1 MRFFKLLLSLAV
13 TTLLFACSTS
23 HYQPQPHDYSK
34 FRQSDPHSIL
44 VLLPTSSS
52 VDTKAPYAVLAQT
65 TQPLAESGYYVF
77 PVALVNET
85 FKDNGLNDGAEIQA
99 IDINKIRQIYNPDAI
114 LYLNVK
120 DYGTKYKVISSVTT
134 VTVEA
139 KLIDAKNGS
148 IIWSGEKN
156 ITIDSSNN
164 SNNDIFSLIVNAVIT
179 QISNKVSD
187 KAYIVAG
194 AVDTGLLSSEE
205 TNSILFGPYNPGYK
219 KPVIPVESVN

>member
-99 IDINKIRQIYNPDAI
+99 IDINKIRQIYNPGAI

-187 KAYIVAG
+187 KAYIVAD
-194 AVDTGLLSSEE
+194 AVDTGLLSAEE
-205 TNSILFGPYNPGYK
+205 TNGILFGPYNPGYK

>member
-148 IIWSGEKN
+148 IIWSGKK
-156 ITIDSSNN
+156 
-164 SNNDIFSLIVNAVIT
+164 
-179 QISNKVSD
+179 IS
-187 KAYIVAG
+187 
-194 AVDTGLLSSEE
+194 
-205 TNSILFGPYNPGYK
+205 P
-219 KPVIPVESVN
+219 

>member
-52 VDTKAPYAVLAQT
+52 VDTKAPYTVLAQT

-164 SNNDIFSLIVNAVIT
+164 SNNDIFSLMVNAVIT

-194 AVDTGLLSSEE
+194 VVDTGLLSAEE
-205 TNSILFGPYNPGYK
+205 TNGILFGPYNPGYK